1 MKLFQDCANRNVPEK
16 AEVIG
21 SIITMSGEIVETY
34 FWENDDIYKVAD
46 WIGDKPTKLG
56 VRELTLLIKI
66 ILRIINQNIKEIN
79 K

>member
-21 SIITMSGEIVETY
+21 SIVTMSGEITETY
-34 FWENDDIYKVAD
+34 YWKDDEIYRVGD
-46 WIGDKPTKLG
+46 WVWDKPTKLDEK
-56 VRELTLLIKI
+56 ELTLLIKK
-66 ILRIINQNIKEIN
+66 ILEKEE